1 MEIKVKGIRDGG
13 SGEEVDIKATRH
25 GSLLESQR
33 LPYGVALTAKGDSWM
48 MMNVTAIAGLVVRP
62 STLAIVSL
70 WNGEAPGGKSYII
83 ERAFA
88 HELVAT
94 AAAGFFGIWL
104 CVHHVGN
111 AALSTALAIAG
122 GGCRGVTN
130 YGGNGVFS
138 FAVGVD
144 DDGWFP
150 WGPGQELPTAAKPG
164 GMADAEINGRIVI
177 PPTAA
182 ISLTVVTDTTGS
194 TFTCGFHWHEV
205 QVDLG

>member
-1 MEIKVKGIRDGG
+1 MELKALGVRDGG
-13 SGEEVDIKATRH
+13 SGEEVDIKATRN
-25 GSLLESQR
+25 GSLEHSAR
-33 LPYGVALTAKGDSWM
+33 LPYGAAITAKGESWM
-48 MMNVTAIAGLVVRP
+48 MMNTTAIAGVVIRP
-62 STLAIVSL
+62 STVAIVSL

-88 HELVAT
+88 HCLVAT

-104 CVHHVGN
+104 CTHHVGN
-111 AALSTALAIAG
+111 AALATALAIA

-138 FAVGVD
+138 YAVTVH

-150 WGPGQELPTAAKPG
+150 WGPGQEAPLAATPG
-164 GMADAEINGRIVI
+164 AMADAEINGRIVI

-182 ISLTVVTDTTGS
+182 ISLSVVTDTTGS
-194 TFTCGFHWHEV
+194 TFTAGFHWHEAV
-205 QVDLG
+205 IDLA

>member
-1 MEIKVKGIRDGG
+1 MEIKIKGVRDGG

-25 GSLLESQR
+25 GSLEQSPR
-33 LPYGVALTAKGDSWM
+33 LSPGAAITAKGESWM
-48 MMNVTAIAGLVVRP
+48 MMNTTAIACLVIRP
-62 STLAIVSL
+62 TTVAIVSL

-88 HELVAT
+88 HCLVTT
-94 AAAGFFGIWL
+94 AAAGFAGLWL

-111 AALSTALAIAG
+111 AALATALAIAG

-138 FAVGVD
+138 FAVTVH

-150 WGPGQELPTAAKPG
+150 WGPGQELPTAGTPG
-164 GMADAEINGRIVI
+164 GMMDAEINGRIII

-182 ISLTVVTDTTGS
+182 ISLSVVGDTT
-194 TFTCGFHWHEV
+194 TTTCTAGFHWHE
-205 QVDLG
+205 QVIDLC